1 MSIQSQFVKKEA
13 CSYGFATD
21 GSYRGGHMILGNMKS
36 YFFNLSGPIK
46 EKTQDEDSGLSN
58 SGN

>member
-1 MSIQSQFVKKEA
+1 VKIEV
-13 CSYGFATD
+13 CIYGFARD

-46 EKTQDEDSGLSN
+46 GKTKDEDSGAFPFCKL
-58 SGN
+58 G